1 MALTQRR
8 KAMADA
14 SMAATRLHL
23 RLGTKFDRPVDVVTL
38 AQRLGLWVASQPLE
52 SLYGFYLRQEQGSGV
67 VLNSKHPESLQRFTC
82 GHEIGHHVLGHDSL
96 IDVRESITS
105 YHGAGLDTKEL
116 AAQTFAAS
124 VLMPLPLV
132 NAVLRTFA
140 ADRPLDPSDVYVVSR
155 ELGVSY
161 TAAIAQLQ
169 QLGKLDRPRAQELA
183 RQRPMSVK
191 ARLRDGRPR
200 VADARADVWLLSLGQ
215 HGAELQC
222 RVGDEIHLRLPEDLS
237 RGRQWQFADA
247 PPLPV
252 VAGVLDWLGDDTLQ
266 FSSAADAPWRPEQP
280 EHRMTA
286 GLEVVVDEH
295 VAATADE
302 TSPADGEDGSGWPD
316 LPLAGSREFVFVV
329 REAGE
334 QTLTLVLSEPWIADA
349 EPSALF
355 RVTLHVARAR
365 RLETVGVAQPQRAAH
380 VRRLAAA

>member
-1 MALTQRR
+1 
-8 KAMADA
+8 MADA

-23 RLGTKFDRPVDVVTL
+23 RLGTKFDRPVDIVSL
-38 AQRLGLWVASQPLE
+38 AQRLGLWVVSQPLE
-52 SLYGFYLRQEQGSGV
+52 SLYGFYLRQEQGSGI
-67 VLNSKHPESLQRFTC
+67 VLNSRHPESLQRFTC

-96 IDVRESITS
+96 IDARESITR

-124 VLMPLPLV
+124 VMMPLPLV

-140 ADRPLDPSDVYVVSR
+140 ADRPLEPSDAYVVSR

-161 TAAIAQLQ
+161 TAALAQLE
-169 QLGKLDRPRAQELA
+169 QLGKLDRPRAQQLA
-183 RQRPMSVK
+183 RQRPMSIK
-191 ARLRDGRPR
+191 DRLRDGRPR
-200 VADARADVWLLSLGQ
+200 VTDARADVWLLSIGQ

-237 RGRQWQFADA
+237 RGRQWQLADA
-247 PPLPV
+247 PKVPV

-266 FSSAADAPWRPEQP
+266 LSSTADAPGRAEQP
-280 EHRMTA
+280 ELQMTA

-295 VAATADE
+295 VGATADE
-302 TSPADGEDGSGWPD
+302 TSAMDGDGGSDWPD
-316 LPLAGSREFVFVV
+316 LPQAGFREFVFVA

-334 QTLTLVLSEPWIADA
+334 QTLTLVLSEPWILDP

-355 RVTLHVARAR
+355 RVKLHVARAR
-365 RLETVGVAQPQRAAH
+365 RLETIGLAQPQRAAH